1 LTEIVA
7 FPLGTPARKQLE
19 INQEP

>member
-1 LTEIVA
+1 VA